1 MISVT
6 LLLTIPLV
14 ASLLSLGIRTPR
26 SFHAVNF
33 AAMTLLGGAQA
44 LLMSRVLR
52 VGAFLA
58 YDDLVHVDA
67 LASIVLLVI
76 TTIGFTS
83 SLYAW
88 KYFDHHLA
96 EGTITPHLMRRY
108 FSLFHLFMFAMI
120 LATLANSLGILWVA
134 IEAPPWRPRF

>member
-6 LLLTIPLV
+6 LLFTIPLG
-14 ASLLSLGIRTPR
+14 ASLLSLGLRTPNALYR
-26 SFHAVNF
+26 VNF

-52 VGAFLA
+52 DGSFLA

-67 LASIVLLVI
+67 LASVVLLVL
-76 TTIGFTS
+76 TMFGFTS

-88 KYFDHHLA
+88 KYFDHYLA
-96 EGTITPHLMRRY
+96 QGTITPPMMKRY

-120 LATLANSLGILWVA
+120 VAILANSLG
-134 IEAPPWRPRF
+134 